1 MNGGCCAAR
10 VCARKQMSLTHTLWA
25 LWHYEALLC
34 LLDGW
39 KLMCTRQKMT
49 DEDERIKDEETKRRK
64 KKSVPASP
72 ALQRIHQQRAVSAAE
87 TGL

>member
-1 MNGGCCAAR
+1 MVVAVQH

-49 DEDERIKDEETKRRK
+49 DEDD
-64 KKSVPASP
+64 
-72 ALQRIHQQRAVSAAE
+72 
-87 TGL
+87 